1 MAEVTLQEFKDYVG
15 TKDTSDFPAV
25 CLSAAKHEI
34 NQMIGTVTTV
44 PQDVKHVCT
53 LQIASEHWNRRNAP
67 SGIAQFADGTGQGM
81 RVSLDTKRSVYAQ
94 LLPFLGW
101 SV

>member
-1 MAEVTLQEFKDYVG
+1 MAVTLQQFKDYVG
-15 TKDTSDFPAV
+15 TKDASDFPQR
-25 CLSAAKHEI
+25 CLDAGLAEV
-34 NQMIGTVTTV
+34 NLMIGAVTTV
-44 PQDVKHVCT
+44 PAVIKDVCV
-53 LQIASEHWNRRNAP
+53 LQVASEHWNRRNAP

-94 LLPFLGW
+94 LLPYLGW

>member
-1 MAEVTLQEFKDYVG
+1 MSVTLQEFKDYVG
-15 TKDTSDFPAV
+15 TKDTSDFPQL
-25 CLSAAKHEI
+25 CLDAGLAEVNH
-34 NQMIGTVTTV
+34 MIGAVTTV
-44 PQDVKHVCT
+44 PATVKDLCV
-53 LQIASEHWNRRNAP
+53 LQVASEHWNRRNAP

-81 RVSLDTKRSVYAQ
+81 RVSLDTKRSVYMQ

>member
-1 MAEVTLQEFKDYVG
+1 MPVTLQEFKDYVG
-15 TKDTSDFPAV
+15 TKDTSDFPEL
-25 CLSAAKHEI
+25 CLDAGLHEV
-34 NQMIGTVTTV
+34 NQMIGTNDNV
-44 PQDVKHVCT
+44 PPSIKDLCV
-53 LQIASEHWNRRNAP
+53 LQVASEHWNRRNAP

-81 RVSLDTKRSVYAQ
+81 RVSLDTKRSIYLQ

>member
-1 MAEVTLQEFKDYVG
+1 MAVTLQEFKDYVG
-15 TKDTSDFPAV
+15 TKDTSDFPQL
-25 CLSAAKHEI
+25 CLDAGLADV
-34 NQMIGTVTTV
+34 NNLIGTVTTV
-44 PQDVKHVCT
+44 PADLKDLCV
-53 LQIASEHWNRRNAP
+53 LQVASEHWNRRSAP
-67 SGIAQFADGTGQGM
+67 SGIAQFADGSGQGM

>member
-1 MAEVTLQEFKDYVG
+1 MSVTLQEFKDYVG
-15 TKDTSDFPAV
+15 TKDTSDFPQL
-25 CLSAAKHEI
+25 CLDAGLAEVT
-34 NQMIGTVTTV
+34 QMIGTVTTV
-44 PQDVKHVCT
+44 PATVKDLCV
-53 LQIASEHWNRRNAP
+53 LQVASEHWNRRNAP

-81 RVSLDTKRSVYAQ
+81 RVSLDTKRSVYMQ

>member
-1 MAEVTLQEFKDYVG
+1 MSVTLQEFKDYVG
-15 TKDTSDFPAV
+15 TKDTSDFPQL
-25 CLSAAKHEI
+25 CLDAGLAEV
-34 NQMIGTVTTV
+34 NQMIGAVTTV
-44 PQDVKHVCT
+44 PATVKDLCV
-53 LQIASEHWNRRNAP
+53 LQVASEHWNRRNAP

-81 RVSLDTKRSVYAQ
+81 RVSLDTKRSVYMQ

>member
-1 MAEVTLQEFKDYVG
+1 MAVTLQDFKDYVG
-15 TKDTSDFPAV
+15 TKDTSDFPQL
-25 CLSAAKHEI
+25 CLDAGLAEVA
-34 NQMIGTVTTV
+34 QMIGAVTTV
-44 PQDVKHVCT
+44 PESVEDLCV
-53 LQIASEHWNRRNAP
+53 LQVASEHWNRRNAP

-81 RVSLDTKRSVYAQ
+81 RVSLDTKRSIYLQ

>member
-1 MAEVTLQEFKDYVG
+1 MAVTLQQFKDYVG
-15 TKDTSDFPAV
+15 TKDASDFPQR
-25 CLSAAKHEI
+25 CLDAGLAEV
-34 NQMIGTVTTV
+34 NLMIGEVTTV
-44 PQDVKHVCT
+44 PATIKDVCV
-53 LQIASEHWNRRNAP
+53 LQVASEHWNRRNAP

-81 RVSLDTKRSVYAQ
+81 RVSLDTKRSIYAQ

>member
-1 MAEVTLQEFKDYVG
+1 MAVTLQEFKDYVG
-15 TKDTSDFPAV
+15 TKDVSAFPQD
-25 CLSAAKHEI
+25 CLDAGLAEV
-34 NQMIGTVTTV
+34 NNMIGAVTTV
-44 PQDVKHVCT
+44 PAVVKDLCV
-53 LQIASEHWNRRNAP
+53 LQVASEHWNRRNAP

-94 LLPFLGW
+94 LLPYLGW